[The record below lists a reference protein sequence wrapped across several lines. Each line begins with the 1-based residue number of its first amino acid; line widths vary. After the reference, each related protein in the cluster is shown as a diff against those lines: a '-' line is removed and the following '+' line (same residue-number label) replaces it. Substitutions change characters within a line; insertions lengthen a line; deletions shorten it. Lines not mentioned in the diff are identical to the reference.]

1 MGRIDFSKLARQP
14 KYALPIIVLP
24 FVLLLGGVLVGTA
37 EEDEKVE
44 PSAAEVVV
52 DLPDAVEQNELS
64 KSELMEQRIREEEAD
79 RRAYNDSI
87 AAVEQARKLDSIMK
101 ASQMSTRRQRESV
114 RRVNDRSNRSSS
126 QSSRSTSRSNNKPQ
140 EEELSEFEKFKAEM
154 EMLDR
159 LANPEKAVEEKPKI
173 TNPNKSKDPEPKTV
187 TKASVEES
195 EYFNT
200 LRDKRQPSHI
210 HAMVDEVVKG
220 KQGSRVRIRVS
231 DDIEVDGYKLTKGTY
246 LYSFIS
252 GFGNMR
258 VYLTINNIMVEDKI
272 IPVKLEI
279 YDLDANPGLYVP
291 KSNFA
296 TIVQESGSQLTGSMR
311 VNVDQSESSR
321 LAELGY
327 DMFDQLIS
335 IGTRTAG
342 RNLSKNKARIK
353 YNTQVILVNGNE
365 K

>member
-79 RRAYNDSI
+79 RRAY
-87 AAVEQARKLDSIMK
+87 
-101 ASQMSTRRQRESV
+101 
-114 RRVNDRSNRSSS
+114 
-126 QSSRSTSRSNNKPQ
+126 NKPQ

-220 KQGSRVRIRVS
+220 KQGSRVRIRLS

>member
-200 LRDKRQPSHI
+200 LRDKRQPSH
-210 HAMVDEVVKG
+210 
-220 KQGSRVRIRVS
+220 
-231 DDIEVDGYKLTKGTY
+231 
-246 LYSFIS
+246 
-252 GFGNMR
+252 N
-258 VYLTINNIMVEDKI
+258 
-272 IPVKLEI
+272 
-279 YDLDANPGLYVP
+279 
-291 KSNFA
+291 
-296 TIVQESGSQLTGSMR
+296 
-311 VNVDQSESSR
+311 
-321 LAELGY
+321 
-327 DMFDQLIS
+327 
-335 IGTRTAG
+335 
-342 RNLSKNKARIK
+342 
-353 YNTQVILVNGNE
+353 
-365 K
+365 

>member
-1 MGRIDFSKLARQP
+1 M
-14 KYALPIIVLP
+14 
-24 FVLLLGGVLVGTA
+24 
-37 EEDEKVE
+37 
-44 PSAAEVVV
+44 
-52 DLPDAVEQNELS
+52 
-64 KSELMEQRIREEEAD
+64 
-79 RRAYNDSI
+79 
-87 AAVEQARKLDSIMK
+87 
-101 ASQMSTRRQRESV
+101 

-220 KQGSRVRIRVS
+220 KQGSRVRIRLS

>member
-140 EEELSEFEKFKAEM
+140 EM

-220 KQGSRVRIRVS
+220 KQGSRVRIRLS

>member
-140 EEELSEFEKFKAEM
+140 EEELSEFEKFKA
-154 EMLDR
+154 D
-159 LANPEKAVEEKPKI
+159 
-173 TNPNKSKDPEPKTV
+173 KSKDPEPKTV

-220 KQGSRVRIRVS
+220 KQGSRVRIRLS

-258 VYLTINNIMVEDKI
+258 VYLTINNI